1 MEVGVLEGFK
11 NYINEGTISTI
22 AAFSFIKLLSTSFEN
37 WKVFK
42 DGLIDV
48 EGKIIKK
55 TPKLPIFTNIARK
68 IKILFQRFVPNKKY
82 LAVLIAMYLLKKEE
96 VMDDYEQ
103 IVKEELDKS
112 LTEEES
118 QKLIKILAEVKEL
131 I

>member
-1 MEVGVLEGFK
+1 
-11 NYINEGTISTI
+11 
-22 AAFSFIKLLSTSFEN
+22 
-37 WKVFK
+37 
-42 DGLIDV
+42 
-48 EGKIIKK
+48 
-55 TPKLPIFTNIARK
+55 
-68 IKILFQRFVPNKKY
+68 
-82 LAVLIAMYLLKKEE
+82 MYLLKKEE